1 MILRPLP
8 DTLASTLP
16 GTPPGTPPRGGAEV
30 SSPPSST
37 RQPHT
42 PRMSYLSEPPVWL
55 SLGHG
60 KAWQAVAKG
69 KRETPVLASAVRA
82 GFPSPA
88 EDYIEGSLD
97 LNRHL
102 IRHPAATFIVR
113 VEGES
118 MTGAGIF
125 PGDLLVV
132 DRSLEPHDGHVV
144 IAIVEGELTVKR
156 LKGRAGAWRLVAEHP
171 DFVPILMPSLE
182 DGGETSAIWGVVTNA
197 VRNLMTG

>member
-1 MILRPLP
+1 MIPQLLELP
-8 DTLASTLP
+8 FRFSHPASTRP
-16 GTPPGTPPRGGAEV
+16 STSAAAEDAT
-30 SSPPSST
+30 SGPTSG
-37 RQPHT
+37 
-42 PRMSYLSEPPVWL
+42 PVWL
-55 SLGHG
+55 SLGAG
-60 KAWQAVAKG
+60 RAWRAVAKT
-69 KRETPVLASAVRA
+69 KCDVPVLAGAVRA

-132 DRSLEPHDGHVV
+132 DRSVSPRDGHVV
-144 IAIVEGELTVKR
+144 IAAVDGELTVKR
-156 LKGRAGAWRLVAEHP
+156 LKGRVGQWRLVAEHP
-171 DFVPILMPSLE
+171 DFAPIELSNE
-182 DGGETSAIWGVVTNA
+182 EEGGATSSIWGVVTNA
-197 VRNLMTG
+197 VRDLST

>member
-1 MILRPLP
+1 VRR
-8 DTLASTLP
+8 ASF
-16 GTPPGTPPRGGAEV
+16 GANA
-30 SSPPSST
+30 
-37 RQPHT
+37 
-42 PRMSYLSEPPVWL
+42 LVWL
-55 SLGHG
+55 SLGSG
-60 KAWQAVAKG
+60 RAWRAVDRCR
-69 KRETPVLASAVRA
+69 REVPVLASAVRA

-132 DRSLEPHDGHVV
+132 DRSIEPRNGHVV
-144 IAIVEGELTVKR
+144 IAAVDGELTVKR
-156 LKGRAGAWRLVAEHP
+156 LKGRAGQWYLVAEHP
-171 DFVPILMPSLE
+171 DFQPIPLPSGE
-182 DGGETSAIWGVVTNA
+182 DADDNQSSAIWGVVTNA
-197 VRNLMTG
+197 VRDLNL

>member
-1 MILRPLP
+1 MISR
-8 DTLASTLP
+8 TLSPTLSSRLSP
-16 GTPPGTPPRGGAEV
+16 RLSPRGTPEAF
-30 SSPPSST
+30 SPPSA
-37 RQPHT
+37 PHMVQR
-42 PRMSYLSEPPVWL
+42 PRLSHMSEPPMWL

-60 KAWQAVAKG
+60 KAWHAMVKS

-132 DRSLEPHDGHVV
+132 DRSVEPHDGHVV
-144 IAIVEGELTVKR
+144 IAVVEGELTVKR
-156 LKGRAGAWRLVAEHP
+156 LKGRVGAWRLVAEHP
-171 DFVPILMPSLE
+171 DFPPIVLPNLDASGE
-182 DGGETSAIWGVVTNA
+182 GSGETSAIWGVVTNA
-197 VRNLMTG
+197 VRNLMM

>member
-1 MILRPLP
+1 M
-8 DTLASTLP
+8 
-16 GTPPGTPPRGGAEV
+16 PPAYQT
-30 SSPPSST
+30 
-37 RQPHT
+37 
-42 PRMSYLSEPPVWL
+42 PPVWL
-55 SLGHG
+55 SLGQG
-60 KAWQAVAKG
+60 RAWRAGAKT
-69 KRETPVLASAVRA
+69 KRPLPVLASPVRA

-132 DRSLEPHDGHVV
+132 DRSVEPHDGHVV
-144 IAIVEGELTVKR
+144 IAVVEGELTVKR
-156 LKGRAGAWRLVAEHP
+156 LKGRRGAWRLVAEHP
-171 DFVPILMPSLE
+171 DFPPIHLANDE
-182 DGGETSAIWGVVTNA
+182 EGGETSAIWGVVTNS
-197 VRNLMTG
+197 VRNLSK

>member
-1 MILRPLP
+1 MSQPLAKSP
-8 DTLASTLP
+8 VNRVM
-16 GTPPGTPPRGGAEV
+16 PPRV
-30 SSPPSST
+30 PPRVPPAYGS
-37 RQPHT
+37 
-42 PRMSYLSEPPVWL
+42 PPVWL
-55 SLGHG
+55 SLGQG
-60 KAWQAVAKG
+60 RAWRAGAKT
-69 KRETPVLASAVRA
+69 KRALPVLESSVRA

-132 DRSLEPHDGHVV
+132 DRSVEPVDGHVV
-144 IAIVEGELTVKR
+144 IAVLDGELTVKR
-156 LKGRAGAWRLVAEHP
+156 LKGRCGAWRLVAEHP
-171 DFVPILMPSLE
+171 DFPPIPMPNDE
-182 DGGETSAIWGVVTNA
+182 EGGQTSAIWGVVIHS
-197 VRNLMTG
+197 VRDLSK

>member
-1 MILRPLP
+1 MSTPLLGLPLYSGSRPAPALP
-8 DTLASTLP
+8 APALP
-16 GTPPGTPPRGGAEV
+16 RPTP
-30 SSPPSST
+30 
-37 RQPHT
+37 Q
-42 PRMSYLSEPPVWL
+42 PPVWL
-55 SLGHG
+55 SLGQG
-60 KAWQAVAKG
+60 QVWRTAVKT
-69 KRETPVLASAVRA
+69 KRPLPVLASSVRA

-132 DRSLEPHDGHVV
+132 DRSVEPHDGHVV
-144 IAIVEGELTVKR
+144 IAVVDGELTVKR
-156 LKGRAGAWRLVAEHP
+156 LKGRIGQWQLVAAHP
-171 DFVPILMPSLE
+171 DFPPIAIANDE
-182 DGGETSAIWGVVTNA
+182 EGGETSAIWVVVPNS
-197 VRNLMTG
+197 VRDFAK

>member
-1 MILRPLP
+1 MLPQPIETLSKRRRAARPHRHL
-8 DTLASTLP
+8 
-16 GTPPGTPPRGGAEV
+16 
-30 SSPPSST
+30 SS
-37 RQPHT
+37 
-42 PRMSYLSEPPVWL
+42 PPVWL

-60 KAWQAVAKG
+60 RAWQAMSQAKQDV
-69 KRETPVLASAVRA
+69 PVLASAVRA

-132 DRSLEPHDGHVV
+132 DRSIEPHAGHVV
-144 IAIVEGELTVKR
+144 IAVVDGELTVKR
-156 LKGRAGAWRLVAEHP
+156 LKGQRGQWRLEAEHP
-171 DFVPILMPSLE
+171 DYPAILMPNDE
-182 DGGETSAIWGVVTNA
+182 DGGETSAIWGVVTSS
-197 VRNLMTG
+197 VRNLSV

>member
-1 MILRPLP
+1 MSPQVQERF
-8 DTLASTLP
+8 SQSN
-16 GTPPGTPPRGGAEV
+16 
-30 SSPPSST
+30 SSISPTQNT
-37 RQPHT
+37 REAPFPTSQ
-42 PRMSYLSEPPVWL
+42 PPVWL
-55 SLGHG
+55 SLGAG
-60 KAWQAVAKG
+60 QAWHALDDSTCDV
-69 KRETPVLASAVRA
+69 PVLESPVRA

-118 MTGAGIF
+118 MKGAGIF

-132 DRSLEPHDGHVV
+132 DRSIEPHDGHVV
-144 IAIVEGELTVKR
+144 IAVVEGELTVKR
-156 LKGRAGAWRLVAEHP
+156 LKGRKGQWRLVAEHP
-171 DFVPILMPSLE
+171 DFPPIHMANDE

-197 VRNLMTG
+197 VRNLAT